1 MKTSQMKRA
10 TIGIDIGG
18 THTRFALIDA
28 EGHILYRSKTAS
40 RIKDGLGVFCEI
52 LLNGIS
58 ETKNKSASRNL
69 FLDGVGIGVPG
80 LVDRDGVIHSSPNMP
95 PLNGFNLSDFIQMQ
109 TALPCVCCNDANMIA
124 LGEYALGAA
133 RELDSFIVITIGTGL
148 GSGLILE
155 KRLWRGSNGFTAEFG
170 HVTVEPE
177 GISCPCGNKG
187 CLERYVSAGA
197 IARSAREFMKNEMSD
212 ATPDTAEEAAK
223 LARQGIIEAQ
233 AAFAHSGRYLGIA
246 LASLVN
252 TLDLQAAIICGG
264 VSASLDLMLPSI
276 RKELSIRCFPQIAS
290 NFTIIPGFLGDDA
303 GILGAAMRLRSVLHN
318 SSSGYA

>member
-1 MKTSQMKRA
+1 MERA
-10 TIGIDIGG
+10 TIGIDVGG

-40 RIKDGLGVFCEI
+40 RIKEGLGVFCEI

-58 ETKNKSASRNL
+58 ETKNKSASRNH

-80 LVDRDGVIHSSPNMP
+80 LVDRDGAVHSSPNMP
-95 PLNGFNLSDFIQMQ
+95 PLDGFNLSNFIQMQ
-109 TALPCVCCNDANMIA
+109 TALPCVCGNDANMIA
-124 LGEYALGAA
+124 LGEHLFGAA

-148 GSGLILE
+148 GSGLVLE
-155 KRLWRGSNGFTAEFG
+155 KRLWSGSKGFAAEFG
-170 HVTVEPE
+170 HVTVEPK
-177 GISCPCGNKG
+177 GIPCPCGNKG

-197 IARSAREFMKNEMSD
+197 IVRFAHDFMKDEK
-212 ATPDTAEEAAK
+212 TGGIPTTAEEAAR
-223 LARQGIIEAQ
+223 LARQGIIGART
-233 AAFAHSGRYLGIA
+233 AFAHSGRYLGIA

-276 RKELSIRCFPQIAS
+276 QEELSIRCFPQTAT
-290 NFTIIPGFLGDDA
+290 NFTIIPGSLGDNA
-303 GILGAAMRLRSVLHN
+303 GVLGATIWLRSALCN
-318 SSSGYA
+318 SSSG